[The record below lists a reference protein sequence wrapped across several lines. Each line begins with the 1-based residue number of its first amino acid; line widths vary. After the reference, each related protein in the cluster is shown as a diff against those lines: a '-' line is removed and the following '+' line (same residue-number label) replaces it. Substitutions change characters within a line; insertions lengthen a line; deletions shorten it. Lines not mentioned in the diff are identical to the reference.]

1 METNAIATLQDYQ
14 ASIERSFK
22 KIEKNLSEYSTS
34 EISQQNLMIANIN
47 RELANVK
54 NNIAQMRLEI
64 STLNEE
70 ENQTKWQGILS
81 GIQSKNDSFKK
92 QISDLTKEKRG
103 DFADPTDINIKVDL
117 SQITS
122 QQAIERGGKIVKES
136 GNAIRN
142 MVKIVDSDVRT
153 MQEVNKE
160 LDRQGQALDNAD
172 KDLKE
177 IDFSLKRA
185 GEQMKTMFKMF
196 ATDKLIM
203 CMIVVIVL
211 VIISIIVVSLVGGD
225 ENKNY
230 NTPTDIFSN
239 KKNIIE

>member
-14 ASIERSFK
+14 ASVERSFK
-22 KIEKNLSEYSTS
+22 KIEKNLSEYATS
-34 EISQQNLMIANIN
+34 EISQQNLMISNIN

-70 ENQTKWQGILS
+70 EHQTKWQSILS
-81 GIQSKNDSFKK
+81 EIQSKNDLFKK
-92 QISDLTKEKRG
+92 QISDLTKGKRA

-117 SQITS
+117 SKISS
-122 QQAIERGGKIVKES
+122 QQAIERGNNLVKES
-136 GNAIRN
+136 GNAIKN
-142 MVKIVDSDVRT
+142 MEKIVSSDVKT

-177 IDFSLKRA
+177 IDYSLKRA

-225 ENKNY
+225 ENNNY
-230 NTPTDIFSN
+230 NTPTDIFS
-239 KKNIIE
+239 KKNITE

>member
-22 KIEKNLSEYSTS
+22 KIEKSLSEYDTS
-34 EISQQNLMIANIN
+34 EISQQNLLSTNMN
-47 RELANVK
+47 RELANIK
-54 NNIAQMRLEI
+54 NNIAQMRLEL

-70 ENQTKWQGILS
+70 ENQTKWQNILS
-81 GIQSKNDSFKK
+81 GIQSKNESFKK
-92 QISDLTKEKRG
+92 QIADKKKGKAVS
-103 DFADPTDINIKVDL
+103 FVDPTDINVKVDL
-117 SQITS
+117 SKITS
-122 QQAIERGGKIVKES
+122 QQAIERGDNIVKAS
-136 GNAIRN
+136 GDAIKN
-142 MVKIVDSDVRT
+142 MARVVSSDVDT
-153 MQEVNKE
+153 MRQVNNE
-160 LDRQGQALDNAD
+160 LNRQGQALDNAD

-177 IDFSLKRA
+177 IDYSLKRA

-211 VIISIIVVSLVGGD
+211 VIISIIVVSIVGGD
-225 ENKNY
+225 ENNNY

-239 KKNIIE
+239 KKNITE